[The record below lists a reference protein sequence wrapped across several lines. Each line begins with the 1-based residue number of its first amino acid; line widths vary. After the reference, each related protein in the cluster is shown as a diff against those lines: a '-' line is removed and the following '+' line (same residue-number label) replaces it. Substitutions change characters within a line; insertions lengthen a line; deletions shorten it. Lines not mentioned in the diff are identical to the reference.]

1 MKKISKSLQ
10 TLTRK
15 GYGIQI
21 GPNSQC
27 SAFIHTKA
35 GLGKQTGVVEELWEL
50 RFLTEPLAGC
60 TPVSAR

>member
-1 MKKISKSLQ
+1 MKKISKSQQ

-27 SAFIHTKA
+27 FGGLKDKKAQPALALSLLEVTAKA
-35 GLGKQTGVVEELWEL
+35 GWI
-50 RFLTEPLAGC
+50 LALQ
-60 TPVSAR
+60 